1 MAPPL
6 LATVA
11 AMGMSN
17 GTARVF
23 GDAAGYAPAGAALLN
38 GALGNDKADAL
49 ATAALDLASLPD
61 VGKLTNLAA

>member
-11 AMGMSN
+11 AMGMGN

-23 GDAAGYAPAGAALLN
+23 GDAAVYAPAGAALLN